1 MKDTALIK
9 RWTKLADSVDDPE
22 SECKIAIV
30 GKYCDQGDA
39 YLSVVKALT
48 HSAIATKQRLRIE
61 WIVASDL
68 TGEDDSKGEEAVKDA
83 WERLRQCDG
92 IVVPGGFGTR
102 GMSCDLLRCIFVSIN
117 LCIRIERSISHFSFI
132 ASHQTRI

>member
-9 RWTKLADSVDDPE
+9 SWTKLADSVDDPE

-48 HSAIATKQRLRIE
+48 HSAVATKQRLRIE

-102 GMSCDLLRCIFVSIN
+102 GMSCGLLRWYLF
-117 LCIRIERSISHFSFI
+117 L
-132 ASHQTRI
+132 